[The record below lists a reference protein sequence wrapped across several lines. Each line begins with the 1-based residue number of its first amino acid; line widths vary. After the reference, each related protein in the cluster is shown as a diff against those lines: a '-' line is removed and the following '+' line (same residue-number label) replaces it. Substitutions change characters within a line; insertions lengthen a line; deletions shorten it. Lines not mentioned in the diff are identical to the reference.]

1 MKKKKRW
8 LWFITAL
15 LLIILAFPYI
25 KAEYLTARYGDEF
38 AGQEQ
43 QTRMLNPAK
52 YYKVIDYSPT
62 QASVFY
68 VSDTGD
74 VITFDKTEDGWQM
87 TDWETIWATTG
98 SSDEFYWPYY
108 R

>member
-8 LWFITAL
+8 LLFIPAI
-15 LLIILAFPYI
+15 LLIILAFPYV

-43 QTRMLNPAK
+43 QTQMLNPAK
-52 YYKVIDYSPT
+52 YYKVIDYYPT

-74 VITFDKTEDGWQM
+74 VITFEKTEDEWKM

>member
-8 LWFITAL
+8 LLFIPAI

-43 QTRMLNPAK
+43 QTRMLSPAK

-74 VITFDKTEDGWQM
+74 VITFEKTEDEWKM